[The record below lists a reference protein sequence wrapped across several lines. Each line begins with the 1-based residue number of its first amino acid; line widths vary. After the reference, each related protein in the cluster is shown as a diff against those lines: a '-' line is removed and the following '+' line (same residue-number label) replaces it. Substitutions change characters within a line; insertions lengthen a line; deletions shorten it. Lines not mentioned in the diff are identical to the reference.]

1 MKKLRD
7 RSQAQQGFTL
17 IELLLV
23 LALVGIVLAIGYQAF
38 FSANRAWQEN
48 EAVNPHISEAN
59 AVMSVLGREIRGAEK
74 PSETQKA
81 VVVLDAEGSYAAG
94 ERLFIYR
101 YDDSSDEWN
110 KIFYRIHDHELQR
123 CLLTDDDP
131 NSIINAA
138 FPANNWETI
147 ASGISNQQAFY
158 DNTNGTGD
166 QRLIEI
172 ILTIADT
179 DCADDPRFQ
188 PFTVSSSYLSRS
200 REIGSVSGA
209 PVAGPGGETTV
220 PVFSVTLN
228 ATQVSLN
235 KNGTTT
241 ITAQVHPSNASDQSV
256 SWSSSDTS
264 VATVSANGL
273 AATVTGVNSGSAA
286 ITVTTA
292 DGSKTAYC
300 RIDVAGGG
308 GGC

>member
-200 REIGSVSGA
+200 REVGSVSGA
-209 PVAGPGGETTV
+209 PVAGPGGKLQCRY
-220 PVFSVTLN
+220 SVL
-228 ATQVSLN
+228 
-235 KNGTTT
+235 
-241 ITAQVHPSNASDQSV
+241 P
-256 SWSSSDTS
+256 
-264 VATVSANGL
+264 
-273 AATVTGVNSGSAA
+273 
-286 ITVTTA
+286 
-292 DGSKTAYC
+292 
-300 RIDVAGGG
+300 
-308 GGC
+308 

>member
-138 FPANNWETI
+138 FPAHNWETL

-172 ILTIADT
+172 VLTIADT
-179 DCADDPRFQ
+179 DRADDPRFQ

-200 REIGSVSGA
+200 REVGSVSGA
-209 PVAGPGGETTV
+209 PVAGPGGKLQCRY
-220 PVFSVTLN
+220 SVL
-228 ATQVSLN
+228 
-235 KNGTTT
+235 
-241 ITAQVHPSNASDQSV
+241 P
-256 SWSSSDTS
+256 
-264 VATVSANGL
+264 
-273 AATVTGVNSGSAA
+273 
-286 ITVTTA
+286 
-292 DGSKTAYC
+292 
-300 RIDVAGGG
+300 
-308 GGC
+308 